1 MNRRDFI
8 KLGGLA
14 SLSLF
19 AGFSPLEKLA
29 ALPVEMAA
37 NGKVYRGTH
46 DGKIF
51 ISEDGGK
58 TWRLH
63 INLGKEYAVNKFYA
77 GANNQVQAQIGFQQY
92 TFGLTLSK
100 NGRMWLSG
108 QNQQV

>member
-19 AGFSPLEKLA
+19 LSFNPLEKLA

-37 NGKVYRGTH
+37 QGKVYRGTS
-46 DGKIF
+46 DGKIL
-51 ISEDGGK
+51 ISEDGRK

-63 INLGKEYAVNKFYA
+63 TNLGSMYSIQKFFTDP
-77 GANNQVQAQIGFQQY
+77 NNQVKAQVGYQKY
-92 TFGLTLSK
+92 TFQLKLSK
-100 NGRMWLSG
+100 NGKLWNTSI
-108 QNQQV
+108 